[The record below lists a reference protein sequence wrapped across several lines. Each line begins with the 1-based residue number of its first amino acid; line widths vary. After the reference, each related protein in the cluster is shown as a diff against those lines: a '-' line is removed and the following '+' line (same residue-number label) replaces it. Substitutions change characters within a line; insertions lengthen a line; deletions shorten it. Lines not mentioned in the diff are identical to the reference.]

1 MCVPYLPSCCLL
13 GGPLAS
19 LNAEALAEAPR
30 QTRASAMELERQQEV
45 HALELSTAMW
55 LTGRFWHD
63 SELLHSPLSARGART
78 S

>member
-1 MCVPYLPSCCLL
+1 
-13 GGPLAS
+13 
-19 LNAEALAEAPR
+19 
-30 QTRASAMELERQQEV
+30 MELERQQEV